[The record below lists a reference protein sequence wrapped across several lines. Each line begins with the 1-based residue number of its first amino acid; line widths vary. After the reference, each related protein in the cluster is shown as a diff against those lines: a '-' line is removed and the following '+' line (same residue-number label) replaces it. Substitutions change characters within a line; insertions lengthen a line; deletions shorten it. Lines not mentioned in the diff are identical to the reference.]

1 MIDITALPAE
11 SKSAGFKNAQQGS
24 LEFWFEFAS
33 TYSYLAAMRIEAL
46 ANRQGVSVVWRP
58 FLLGPIFQRQGWH
71 DSPFNL
77 YPVQG
82 RYMWR
87 DLERIC
93 ADLNI
98 SLRRPS
104 VFPRNSVL
112 AARVACAGAA
122 EPWLPEF
129 VRQVF
134 RANFA
139 DDLDIATTDVI
150 SLCLERAG
158 VSVNDKIERALAPAN
173 QSLLRSQTE
182 RAVTMGVFGAPTFIV
197 GQELFWG
204 NDRLEQAL
212 AWCESPSLGRS
223 A

>member
-1 MIDITALPAE
+1 VARSRTHLRGFEHLVAATIGFSPQQR
-11 SKSAGFKNAQQGS
+11 AGRTG
-24 LEFWFEFAS
+24 
-33 TYSYLAAMRIEAL
+33 
-46 ANRQGVSVVWRP
+46 G
-58 FLLGPIFQRQGWH
+58 
-71 DSPFNL
+71 
-77 YPVQG
+77 
-82 RYMWR
+82 
-87 DLERIC
+87 
-93 ADLNI
+93 
-98 SLRRPS
+98 
-104 VFPRNSVL
+104 NSVL